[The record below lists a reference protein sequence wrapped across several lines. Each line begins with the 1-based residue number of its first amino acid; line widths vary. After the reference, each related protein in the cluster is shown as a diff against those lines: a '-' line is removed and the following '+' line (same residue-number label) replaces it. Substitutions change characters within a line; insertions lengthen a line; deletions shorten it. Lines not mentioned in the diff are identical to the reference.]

1 MSSVIRIKRSST
13 PGSIPSGL
21 STGELA
27 INLIDGKL
35 YVGANSSTTRLVGG
49 VQLANTNLAIA
60 RINTNLTGTNTAIRL
75 LVADRL
81 QVANAVATYATKVN
95 PTTSGLLAH
104 TGRATISTN
113 LAVSGNTTLSG
124 LIANGSLG
132 SSNYT
137 LRTNGTSVYW
147 APGGGSTT
155 KYLEVANAVATF
167 QTIATE
173 RAALANTNT
182 FIATKVNTTTFNS
195 ALANT
200 NTFIATKV
208 NTTTFNSALANTNS
222 YIAANA
228 LIERQHLANTN
239 TFIATK
245 VNTTTFNSA
254 LANTNTFIATKVNTT
269 TFNSALA
276 NTNSYI
282 AAGDL
287 LERQHLANTNT
298 FIATKVNTTTF
309 NSALANTNAF
319 IKAQLANT
327 NVFIGTKVS
336 TSTFNAALANT
347 NTNYATKVYVNAA
360 VDALVNAAPTLL
372 NTLKELSSAIGDDA
386 NFAATIATSLG
397 TKASNTY
404 VKTLLANT
412 NAYIATKVNT
422 TTFNSALAN
431 TNSFIAANAL
441 IERQHLANTN
451 ASITNVKS
459 GLTATNTAIRLLVAD
474 RLQVANAAAT
484 YQTKATERA
493 ALANTNAF
501 IAANALVER
510 QHLANTNSFIAANAL
525 IERQHLANTNAY
537 IASVATA
544 GVSKYLEVAN
554 AVATFQTK
562 ATERAALANTNTFIA
577 TKVNTTTFNS
587 ALANTNTFIATKVNT
602 TTFNSAL
609 ANTNV
614 FIKAQLANTN
624 SYIAANAL
632 LERQHLANTNA
643 NYATKVYVN
652 AAVDAL
658 VNAAPTL
665 LNTLKELS
673 SAIGDDANFATTIAT
688 NLGTKASNTY
698 VKTLL
703 ANTNAYIATKVNTT
717 TFNSALANTNSY
729 IAANALI
736 ERQALANTNARV
748 TLVNTNLTGTNT
760 AIRTL
765 VADRLQVANAAAL
778 YQTKA
783 TERAALANT
792 NSYIAAN
799 ALVERQHLAN
809 TNARV
814 TLVNTN
820 LTGTNTAIR
829 LLVADRLQ
837 VANAVATFQ
846 TKATE
851 RAALANTN
859 AFIAAGDLL
868 ERQHLANTNA
878 FIKSQLAN
886 TNTFIATKV
895 NTTTFNSALA
905 NTNSYIAAGDLL
917 ERQHLA
923 NTNSFIA
930 ANALI
935 ERQHLANTN
944 TFIAT
949 KVNTTTF
956 NSALANTN
964 AFIKAQLANT
974 NVSIATKVSTT
985 TFNAALANT
994 NTNYATKVYVNA
1006 AVDALVN
1013 AAPTLLNT
1021 LKELSSAIGDD
1032 ANFATT
1038 IATSLGAKASNTYVK
1053 TLLANTN
1060 AYIATKVNTTT
1071 FNSALAN
1078 TNAFIKSQL
1087 ANTNSFI
1094 AANALVERQH
1104 LANTNTFIATKTS
1117 TTTFNSALANTNAFI
1132 KSQLANT
1139 NSYINTKANATNPT
1153 TSGVLAHTGRATIS
1167 TNLTVSGN
1175 TVINGLVAGGGL
1187 GTPNQVLRSNG
1198 TTAYWSPG
1206 QSANVIVSTSLVSA
1220 LTQNDTVVTSLTDIS
1235 HAYTLTEQVVLDQ
1248 YLQVANAAALFDTIT
1263 NQKSQLAN
1271 TNAFIKA
1278 QLANTNAYIA
1288 TKVNT
1293 TTFNSALANTNT
1305 FIATKVSTSTFN
1317 SALANTNTYIATKLS
1332 NAWSTTVSTRNL
1344 IPEAANTYS
1353 LGSPTR
1359 KYKDLHLSGATI
1371 YLGNTTL
1378 SSTRKGTLT
1387 IAGQYGSTQ
1396 TLVSNAYLT
1405 STFIANTTAR
1415 TLIADRL
1422 QVANAVA
1429 TFQTKA
1435 TERAALANTNAAITN
1450 VKSGLTAT
1458 NTAIRTLVADRLQ
1471 VANAAATYAT
1481 KVNPT
1486 TSGLLAHTG
1495 RATIST
1501 NLTVSG
1507 NTNVS
1512 GNMTIDGNL
1521 DVNGSLTYINST
1533 TVTVGD
1539 NMIKLANTNRSDVI
1553 DTGVYSRY
1561 TSSGTKYTGVI
1572 RDATDGVYKFFY
1584 NLSTEPNQ
1592 TIDFGTATIA
1602 TIEAVIDG
1610 GEY

>member
-21 STGELA
+21 SVGELA

-155 KYLEVANAVATF
+155 RYLEVANAVATF

-287 LERQHLANTNT
+287 LERQHLANTN
-298 FIATKVNTTTF
+298 
-309 NSALANTNAF
+309 
-319 IKAQLANT
+319 
-327 NVFIGTKVS
+327 
-336 TSTFNAALANT
+336 
-347 NTNYATKVYVNAA
+347 
-360 VDALVNAAPTLL
+360 
-372 NTLKELSSAIGDDA
+372 
-386 NFAATIATSLG
+386 
-397 TKASNTY
+397 
-404 VKTLLANT
+404 
-412 NAYIATKVNT
+412 
-422 TTFNSALAN
+422 
-431 TNSFIAANAL
+431 
-441 IERQHLANTN
+441 
-451 ASITNVKS
+451 
-459 GLTATNTAIRLLVAD
+459 
-474 RLQVANAAAT
+474 
-484 YQTKATERA
+484 
-493 ALANTNAF
+493 
-501 IAANALVER
+501 
-510 QHLANTNSFIAANAL
+510 
-525 IERQHLANTNAY
+525 
-537 IASVATA
+537 
-544 GVSKYLEVAN
+544 
-554 AVATFQTK
+554 
-562 ATERAALANTNTFIA
+562 
-577 TKVNTTTFNS
+577 
-587 ALANTNTFIATKVNT
+587 
-602 TTFNSAL
+602 
-609 ANTNV
+609 
-614 FIKAQLANTN
+614 
-624 SYIAANAL
+624 
-632 LERQHLANTNA
+632 
-643 NYATKVYVN
+643 
-652 AAVDAL
+652 
-658 VNAAPTL
+658 
-665 LNTLKELS
+665 
-673 SAIGDDANFATTIAT
+673 
-688 NLGTKASNTY
+688 
-698 VKTLL
+698 
-703 ANTNAYIATKVNTT
+703 
-717 TFNSALANTNSY
+717 
-729 IAANALI
+729 
-736 ERQALANTNARV
+736 
-748 TLVNTNLTGTNT
+748 
-760 AIRTL
+760 
-765 VADRLQVANAAAL
+765 
-778 YQTKA
+778 
-783 TERAALANT
+783 
-792 NSYIAAN
+792 
-799 ALVERQHLAN
+799 
-809 TNARV
+809 ARV

-837 VANAVATFQ
+837 VANAAVLYQ

-859 AFIAAGDLL
+859 
-868 ERQHLANTNA
+868 
-878 FIKSQLAN
+878 
-886 TNTFIATKV
+886 
-895 NTTTFNSALA
+895 
-905 NTNSYIAAGDLL
+905 SY
-917 ERQHLA
+917 
-923 NTNSFIA
+923 IA

-974 NVSIATKVSTT
+974 NASIATKVSTT

-1021 LKELSSAIGDD
+1021 LKELSTAIGDD
-1032 ANFATT
+1032 ANFAST
-1038 IATSLGAKASNTYVK
+1038 IAVNLGTKASNTYVK

-1060 AYIATKVNTTT
+1060 AYIATKVNTTA

-1187 GTPNQVLRSNG
+1187 GTTNQVLRSNG
-1198 TTAYWSPG
+1198 TTAFWDAG
-1206 QSANVIVSTSLVSA
+1206 MTANVIISTSLVSA
-1220 LTQNDTVVTSLTDIS
+1220 LTQNDRVVTDVSDIS
-1235 HAYTLTEQVVLDQ
+1235 HAYTLTDQVVLDQ
-1248 YLQVANAAALFDTIT
+1248 YLQVANAVSTYQTKATERAA
-1263 NQKSQLAN
+1263 LAN

-1278 QLANTNAYIA
+1278 QLANTNASIATKVSTTTFNSALANTNTFIA

-1305 FIATKVSTSTFN
+1305 
-1317 SALANTNTYIATKLS
+1317 YIATKLS
-1332 NAWSTTVSTRNL
+1332 NSWLTTVQTQNL
-1344 IPEAANTYS
+1344 YPAHTNSYS

-1422 QVANAVA
+1422 QVANAAVLY
-1429 TFQTKA
+1429 QTKA
-1435 TERAALANTNAAITN
+1435 TERAALANTNASITN

-1471 VANAAATYAT
+1471 VANAVATYAT

-1512 GNMTIDGNL
+1512 GNMIIDGNL

-1602 TIEAVIDG
+1602 TIEAVIDC

>member
-13 PGSIPSGL
+13 PGSVPSGL

-81 QVANAVATYATKVN
+81 QVANAAATYATKVN

-167 QTIATE
+167 QTKATE
-173 RAALANTNT
+173 RAALANTNVY
-182 FIATKVNTTTFNS
+182 IATKVNTTTFNS

-200 NTFIATKV
+200 NTFIATKTS
-208 NTTTFNSALANTNS
+208 TTTFNSALANTNS
-222 YIAANA
+222 FIAANA
-228 LIERQHLANTN
+228 LVERQHLANTN

-282 AAGDL
+282 AANAL
-287 LERQHLANTNT
+287 VERQHLANTNT

-319 IKAQLANT
+319 IKSQLANT
-327 NVFIGTKVS
+327 NVYIATKVN
-336 TSTFNAALANT
+336 TTTFNAALANT

-386 NFAATIATSLG
+386 NFATTIATSLG

-412 NAYIATKVNT
+412 NAYIATKVAT

-431 TNSFIAANAL
+431 TNSYIAANAL

-484 YQTKATERA
+484 YQTKTTERA

-510 QHLANTNSFIAANAL
+510 QHLANTNAFIAANAL

-537 IASVATA
+537 IASV
-544 GVSKYLEVAN
+544 VSGGMTQYLQVAN
-554 AVATFQTK
+554 AAATYQTK

-609 ANTNV
+609 ANTNA

-624 SYIAANAL
+624 IFIGTKVSTTTFNAA
-632 LERQHLANTNA
+632 LANTNT

-688 NLGTKASNTY
+688 SLGTKASNTY

-736 ERQALANTNARV
+736 ERQHLANTNARV
-748 TLVNTNLTGTNT
+748 ALVNTNLTGTNT
-760 AIRTL
+760 AIRVL
-765 VADRLQVANAAAL
+765 VADRLQVANAAAT

-799 ALVERQHLAN
+799 ALIERQHLAN

-814 TLVNTN
+814 ALVNTN

-837 VANAVATFQ
+837 VANAAATYQ

-859 AFIAAGDLL
+859 SFIASNALV

-886 TNTFIATKV
+886 TN
-895 NTTTFNSALA
+895 
-905 NTNSYIAAGDLL
+905 SYIAANALV

-930 ANALI
+930 ANALV

-964 AFIKAQLANT
+964 AFIKSQLANT
-974 NVSIATKVSTT
+974 NVFIATKVSTT

-1071 FNSALAN
+1071 FNSAVAN

-1087 ANTNSFI
+1087 ANTNSYI

-1104 LANTNTFIATKTS
+1104 LANTNTFIATKVN
-1117 TTTFNSALANTNAFI
+1117 TTTFNSALANTNSFI

-1139 NSYINTKANATNPT
+1139 NAYINTKINATNPT

-1175 TVINGLVAGGGL
+1175 TVISGLVAGGVL

-1206 QSANVIVSTSLVSA
+1206 QSANVIVSSSLVSA

-1235 HAYTLTEQVVLDQ
+1235 HAYTLTDQGVLNQ
-1248 YLQVANAAALFDTIT
+1248 YLQVANAVSTYQTKATERAA
-1263 NQKSQLAN
+1263 LAN

-1278 QLANTNAYIA
+1278 QLANTNASIA
-1288 TKVNT
+1288 TKVST

-1305 FIATKVSTSTFN
+1305 FIATKVNTTTFN
-1317 SALANTNTYIATKLS
+1317 SALANTNSYIATKLS

-1371 YLGNTTL
+1371 YLGNTVL
-1378 SSTRKGTLT
+1378 SSTRKGILT
-1387 IAGQYGSTQ
+1387 ISGQNQTAQ

-1422 QVANAVA
+1422 QVANAAA
-1429 TFQTKA
+1429 TYQTKA
-1435 TERAALANTNAAITN
+1435 TERAALANTNASITN

-1458 NTAIRTLVADRLQ
+1458 NTAIRVLVADRLQ

-1507 NTNVS
+1507 NTNIS

-1602 TIEAVIDG
+1602 TIEAVIDC

>member
-155 KYLEVANAVATF
+155 KYLEVANAVVTF

-200 NTFIATKV
+200 NSFIATKV

-222 YIAANA
+222 FIAANA
-228 LIERQHLANTN
+228 LVERQHLANTN

-397 TKASNTY
+397 AKASNTY

-422 TTFNSALAN
+422 TTFNSAVAN
-431 TNSFIAANAL
+431 TNSYIAANAL

-537 IASVATA
+537 IASV
-544 GVSKYLEVAN
+544 VSGGITKYLEVAN
-554 AVATFQTK
+554 AVAIYQTK
-562 ATERAALANTNTFIA
+562 ATERAALANTNAFIA

-609 ANTNV
+609 ANTNA

-624 SYIAANAL
+624 VFIGTKVSTSTFNSA
-632 LERQHLANTNA
+632 LANTNA

-673 SAIGDDANFATTIAT
+673 SAIGDDANFASTIAT

-703 ANTNAYIATKVNTT
+703 ANTNTFIATKVNTT
-717 TFNSALANTNSY
+717 TFNSALANTNSF

-736 ERQALANTNARV
+736 ERQHLANTNARV

-765 VADRLQVANAAAL
+765 VADRLQVANAAAT
-778 YQTKA
+778 YQTIA

-792 NSYIAAN
+792 NSFIAAN

-837 VANAVATFQ
+837 VANAAATYQ

-851 RAALANTN
+851 RAA
-859 AFIAAGDLL
+859 
-868 ERQHLANTNA
+868 
-878 FIKSQLAN
+878 
-886 TNTFIATKV
+886 
-895 NTTTFNSALA
+895 
-905 NTNSYIAAGDLL
+905 
-917 ERQHLA
+917 LA

-994 NTNYATKVYVNA
+994 NANYATKVYVNA

-1021 LKELSSAIGDD
+1021 LKELSTAIGDD
-1032 ANFATT
+1032 ANFAST
-1038 IATSLGAKASNTYVK
+1038 IAVNLGTKASNTYVK

-1060 AYIATKVNTTT
+1060 AFIKAQ
-1071 FNSALAN
+1071 LAN
-1078 TNAFIKSQL
+1078 TNA
-1087 ANTNSFI
+1087 
-1094 AANALVERQH
+1094 
-1104 LANTNTFIATKTS
+1104 
-1117 TTTFNSALANTNAFI
+1117 
-1132 KSQLANT
+1132 
-1139 NSYINTKANATNPT
+1139 YINTKANATNPT

-1175 TVINGLVAGGGL
+1175 TVISALVAGGTR
-1187 GTPNQVLRSNG
+1187 GTTNQVLRSNG
-1198 TTAYWSPG
+1198 TTAFWSPG

-1235 HAYTLTEQVVLDQ
+1235 HAYTLTDQAVLNG
-1248 YLQVANAAALFDTIT
+1248 YLQVANAVSTYQTKATERAA
-1263 NQKSQLAN
+1263 LAN

-1278 QLANTNAYIA
+1278 QLANTNASIA
-1288 TKVNT
+1288 TKVST

-1305 FIATKVSTSTFN
+1305 FIATKVNTTTFN

-1332 NAWSTTVSTRNL
+1332 NAWSTTVQTQDL
-1344 IPEAANTYS
+1344 IPATTNTYS

-1359 KYKDLHLSGATI
+1359 KYKDLHLSGATM
-1371 YLGNTTL
+1371 YLGNTVL

-1387 IAGQYGSTQ
+1387 IAGQNQAAQ

-1422 QVANAVA
+1422 QVANAAA
-1429 TFQTKA
+1429 TYQTKA
-1435 TERAALANTNAAITN
+1435 TERAALANTNASITN

-1471 VANAAATYAT
+1471 VSNAVATYAT

-1512 GNMTIDGNL
+1512 GNMIIDGNL

-1592 TIDFGTATIA
+1592 TIDFGTSEIA

-1610 GEY
+1610 GQY

>member
-13 PGSIPSGL
+13 PGSVPSGL

-81 QVANAVATYATKVN
+81 QVANAAATYATKVN

-167 QTIATE
+167 QTKATE
-173 RAALANTNT
+173 RAALANTNVY
-182 FIATKVNTTTFNS
+182 IATKVNTTTFNS
-195 ALANT
+195 ALANTNTFIATKTSTTTFNSALANTNSFIAANALVERQHLANT

-228 LIERQHLANTN
+228 L
-239 TFIATK
+239 
-245 VNTTTFNSA
+245 V
-254 LANTNTFIATKVNTT
+254 
-269 TFNSALA
+269 
-276 NTNSYI
+276 
-282 AAGDL
+282 
-287 LERQHLANTNT
+287 ERQHLANTNT

-319 IKAQLANT
+319 IKSQLANT
-327 NVFIGTKVS
+327 NVYIATKVN
-336 TSTFNAALANT
+336 TTTFNAALANT

-386 NFAATIATSLG
+386 NFATTIATSLG

-412 NAYIATKVNT
+412 NAYIATKVAT

-431 TNSFIAANAL
+431 TNSYIAANAL

-484 YQTKATERA
+484 YQTKTTERA

-510 QHLANTNSFIAANAL
+510 QHLANTNAFIAANAL

-537 IASVATA
+537 IASV
-544 GVSKYLEVAN
+544 VSGGMTQYLQVAN
-554 AVATFQTK
+554 AAATYQTK

-609 ANTNV
+609 ANTNA

-624 SYIAANAL
+624 IFIGTKVSTTTFNAA
-632 LERQHLANTNA
+632 LANTNT

-688 NLGTKASNTY
+688 SLGTKASNTY

-736 ERQALANTNARV
+736 ERQHLANTNARV
-748 TLVNTNLTGTNT
+748 ALVNTNLTGTNT
-760 AIRTL
+760 AIRVL
-765 VADRLQVANAAAL
+765 VADRLQVANAAAT

-799 ALVERQHLAN
+799 ALIERQHLAN

-814 TLVNTN
+814 ALVNTN

-837 VANAVATFQ
+837 VANAAATYQ

-859 AFIAAGDLL
+859 SFIASNALV

-886 TNTFIATKV
+886 TN
-895 NTTTFNSALA
+895 
-905 NTNSYIAAGDLL
+905 SYIAANALV

-930 ANALI
+930 ANALV

-964 AFIKAQLANT
+964 AFIKSQLANT
-974 NVSIATKVSTT
+974 NVFIATKVSTT

-1071 FNSALAN
+1071 FNSAVAN

-1087 ANTNSFI
+1087 ANTNSYI

-1104 LANTNTFIATKTS
+1104 LANTNTFIATKVN
-1117 TTTFNSALANTNAFI
+1117 TTTFNSALANTNSFI

-1139 NSYINTKANATNPT
+1139 NAYINTKINATNPT

-1175 TVINGLVAGGGL
+1175 TVISGLVAGGVL

-1206 QSANVIVSTSLVSA
+1206 QSANVIVSSSLVSA

-1235 HAYTLTEQVVLDQ
+1235 HAYTLTDQGVLNQ
-1248 YLQVANAAALFDTIT
+1248 YLQVANAVSTYQTKATERAA
-1263 NQKSQLAN
+1263 LAN

-1278 QLANTNAYIA
+1278 QLANTNASIA
-1288 TKVNT
+1288 TKVST

-1305 FIATKVSTSTFN
+1305 FIATKVNTTTFN
-1317 SALANTNTYIATKLS
+1317 SALANTNSYIATKLS

-1371 YLGNTTL
+1371 YLGNTVL
-1378 SSTRKGTLT
+1378 SSTRKGILT
-1387 IAGQYGSTQ
+1387 ISGQNQTAQ

-1422 QVANAVA
+1422 QVANAAA
-1429 TFQTKA
+1429 TYQTKA
-1435 TERAALANTNAAITN
+1435 TERAALANTNASITN

-1458 NTAIRTLVADRLQ
+1458 NTAIRVLVADRLQ

-1507 NTNVS
+1507 NTNIS

-1602 TIEAVIDG
+1602 TIEAVIDC